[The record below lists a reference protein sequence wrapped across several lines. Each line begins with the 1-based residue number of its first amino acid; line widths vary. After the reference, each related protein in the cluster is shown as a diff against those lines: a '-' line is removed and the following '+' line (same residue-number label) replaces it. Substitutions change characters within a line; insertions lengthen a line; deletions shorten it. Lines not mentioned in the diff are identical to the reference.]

1 MSRRPYVQE
10 LPKST
15 WWLSHSRYKSHMARE
30 ATCLF
35 IGVYTVVLLVG
46 LKRLSEG
53 QGAYENFLAALNS
66 PLAILFHLLALA
78 FTVFHTASWFNVAP
92 KAMPPVQLGEQVVPG
107 GVIVAAQYA
116 GWIIVSLVVLFIAG
130 V

>member
-10 LPKST
+10 LPKTT

-35 IGVYTVVLLVG
+35 IGIYTAVLIVG
-46 LKRLSEG
+46 IKRLADG
-53 QGAYENFLAALNS
+53 QAAYEGFLAALNS
-66 PLAILFHLLALA
+66 PLSILFHLLALA

-92 KAMPPVQLGEQVVPG
+92 KAMPPVQLGDQVLPG
-107 GVIVAAQYA
+107 GVIIAAQYA
-116 GWIIVSLVVLFIAG
+116 GWVVVSLVVLFIAG